1 MIRDNSIWYAA
12 MREAGYS
19 QEFCVKEERGFDVTD
34 ELADITTSELFD
46 EMVIRIECT
55 NGLEIVSKADIAKLI
70 TLLVN
75 HLAVE

>member
-1 MIRDNSIWYAA
+1 MNQSIWYQS
-12 MREAGYS
+12 MREAGHS
-19 QEFCVKEERGFDVTD
+19 HEVCESEVRALDVSD
-34 ELADITTSELFD
+34 ELADITTAELLD

>member
-34 ELADITTSELFD
+34 ELAEITTSELFA
-46 EMVIRIECT
+46 ELIERIDCT
-55 NGLEIVSKADIAKLI
+55 NGLDFIPRDELRGLIDKLGMY
-70 TLLVN
+70 
-75 HLAVE
+75 LATY